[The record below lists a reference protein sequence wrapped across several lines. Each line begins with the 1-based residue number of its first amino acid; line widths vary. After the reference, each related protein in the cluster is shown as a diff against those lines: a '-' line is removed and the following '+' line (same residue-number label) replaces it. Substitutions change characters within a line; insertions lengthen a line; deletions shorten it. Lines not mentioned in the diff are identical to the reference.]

1 MNRLKAYLN
10 QMKGRDWAVNLL
22 LYLIGIGLMPF
33 GVVLTIN
40 SHLGAGGYDALNFAL
55 GDRLG
60 INTSYA
66 KNSSSHNHYAR
77 FCFPGT
83 DPADSEFLCAGKPS
97 AANPFSPSEKSCVHR
112 GTYS

>member
-1 MNRLKAYLN
+1 MDRLKAYLN

-22 LYLIGIGLMPF
+22 LYLIGIGLMPM
-33 GVVLTIN
+33 GVVLTVN

-66 KNSSSHNHYAR
+66 ICVVSETLKPVFISFFQPPKLHFHL
-77 FCFPGT
+77 CFFVT
-83 DPADSEFLCAGKPS
+83 FSFFLS
-97 AANPFSPSEKSCVHR
+97 NYRNF
-112 GTYS
+112 